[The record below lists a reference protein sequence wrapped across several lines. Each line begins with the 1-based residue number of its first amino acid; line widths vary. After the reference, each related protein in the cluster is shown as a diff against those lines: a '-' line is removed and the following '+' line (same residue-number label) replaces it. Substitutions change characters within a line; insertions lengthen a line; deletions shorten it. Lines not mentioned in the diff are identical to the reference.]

1 MHRRTTTADH
11 VRIADYPETV
21 SAWLAIG
28 REAGFAEA
36 RELLQAPYDLGRL
49 YCFRGQPS

>member
-1 MHRRTTTADH
+1 MVDH

-21 SAWLAIG
+21 SAWLAMG
-28 REAGFAEA
+28 REAGFAET

-49 YCFRGQPS
+49 YRFRGQSD